1 MERKSSHSRRA
12 DRTMPHELGK
22 MRTEGIIAKGLQ
34 LTKTVPLQE
43 VSIVRLAREL
53 DVTPGA
59 LHYHLNGR
67 QSLTSGIINRFYG
80 EMLSYWPAT
89 SGDWQQDL
97 PNVAAAIQQ
106 CFKRYPGIAA
116 YYVLHNRFDVLLP
129 AIETD
134 HGEAPMKFFD
144 SYLSELGRVGL
155 SRQRTATYAVILLQF
170 IHITAYATTRHQWP
184 SERSGVKSYI
194 ERYRKKEFPNVLRF
208 GNAFAAVTGD
218 AAFRFGLDLIVAG
231 LAMERRCRSGSARS
245 KRRGFS

>member
-1 MERKSSHSRRA
+1 
-12 DRTMPHELGK
+12 

-80 EMLSYWPAT
+80 EMLSHWPAT
-89 SGDWQQDL
+89 SGDWQQNL
-97 PNVAAAIQQ
+97 RNVAATIQQ

-129 AIETD
+129 AIGTE

-144 SYLSELGRVGL
+144 RYLSELGRVGL
-155 SRQRTATYAVILLQF
+155 SPQRTATYAVILLQF
-170 IHITAYATTRHQWP
+170 IHITAYATAQHQWP
-184 SERSGVKSYI
+184 SERSTVKSYI
-194 ERYRKKEFPNVLRF
+194 DRYRKKEFPNVLRF

-231 LAMERRCRSGSARS
+231 LAMERGRDDRWGPES
-245 KRRGFS
+245 